1 MPLHLYNMK
10 MKHAPLLLLLLLS
23 SCGGKEEQKEKPL
36 SDYKVEKVKEL
47 IGIARVEPASKIYPI
62 GSELGGRVIRI
73 MAQEGES
80 LKKGQL
86 LIELDAST
94 EDAQIIQSNTKLASR
109 NERINSLSA
118 RVEAVNI
125 KINAAT
131 INYNRDKKLADA
143 KAGTEKA
150 LIDSE
155 TALMNIKAELVIA
168 KADLKEAQASLEEIK
183 AEAAYYGQL
192 KRKKQLFAPEDGMM
206 LSIDVKPGQ
215 ALAPGT
221 KIGDFA
227 PSGGLIA
234 ITEVDELFALKV
246 KNGMKVNIN
255 VQGTKELL
263 STGTVVY
270 CSSYLSKKSIFSDK
284 ADNLEDRR
292 VREVRVQI
300 DNPSSVLIGSRVECI
315 IKL

>member
-10 MKHAPLLLLLLLS
+10 INYAPLLLLLLLS
-23 SCGGKEEQKEKPL
+23 SCGGKAEQKEKPL
-36 SDYKVEKVKEL
+36 SDYKVKKIKEL
-47 IGIARVEPASKIYPI
+47 VGIARVEPASKIYII

-73 MAQEGES
+73 MVKEGES
-80 LKKGQL
+80 VKKGQL

-94 EDAQIIQSNTKLASR
+94 EDAQINQSNTKLGAR
-109 NERINSLSA
+109 NERINSLAA

-131 INYNRDKKLADA
+131 ITYDRDKKLAEA
-143 KAGTEKA
+143 KVGTEQA

-155 TALMNIKAELVIA
+155 TALLNLKAELVIA
-168 KADLKEAQASLEEIK
+168 KADLKEAQASLGEIK
-183 AEAAYYGQL
+183 AESSYYGQI

-206 LSIDVKPGQ
+206 LSIEVKPGQ
-215 ALAPGT
+215 ALAPGA

-234 ITEVDELFALKV
+234 ITEVDELFAMKV

-255 VQGTKELL
+255 MQGSKELL
-263 STGTVVY
+263 STGTIVY
-270 CSSYLSKKSIFSDK
+270 CASYLSKKSIFSDK